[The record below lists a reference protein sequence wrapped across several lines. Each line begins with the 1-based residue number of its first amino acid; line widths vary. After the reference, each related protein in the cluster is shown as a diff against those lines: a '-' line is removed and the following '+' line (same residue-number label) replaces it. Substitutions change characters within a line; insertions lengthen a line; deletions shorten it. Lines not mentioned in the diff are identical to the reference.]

1 MQPSTGLFTKIPIEF
16 RFKLPFFAFGSI
28 GVDLDSANAANFA
41 MHKES
46 AWPPHVCQVGVL
58 RCIHVPLERGQRD
71 GWEARLNRLARIL
84 SFAVICLVASAPSS
98 AGDPVEDYWI
108 SVLRKADS
116 VQVLIKDG
124 VTGGCWL
131 NPKAAK
137 AVIEDTF
144 LKAGIRVEPGA
155 QMQVRLSAIGLAIIV
170 EDRRTGCAV
179 HSELEAQHRAAAAAP
194 NGGLLVSAVVTSFR
208 KGSFAV
214 GPEHLDSQL
223 NKTASRWAS
232 EFAALW
238 QRAHRGYR

>member
-1 MQPSTGLFTKIPIEF
+1 MN
-16 RFKLPFFAFGSI
+16 RFATILTIAAVWI
-28 GVDLDSANAANFA
+28 GF
-41 MHKES
+41 
-46 AWPPHVCQVGVL
+46 
-58 RCIHVPLERGQRD
+58 
-71 GWEARLNRLARIL
+71 
-84 SFAVICLVASAPSS
+84 SAPLS
-98 AGDPVEDYWI
+98 AEDPVEGYWI

-116 VQVLIKDG
+116 VQVSVKDG

-137 AVIEDTF
+137 AAIEDTF

-179 HSELEAQHRAAAAAP
+179 HSELEAQHRGAAAAP
-194 NGGLLVSAVVTSFR
+194 NGGLLVSAVITSFR

-214 GPEHLDSQL
+214 GPEHLDTQL
-223 NKTASRWAS
+223 NKTAKRWAG

-238 QRAHRGYR
+238 QRAHGGLR